1 MLAQLLTMALC
12 PSVSLSQVDGV
23 LSKRLNEAGW
33 FLAQELHTIFYTV
46 VRSKIRV
53 LPSGT
58 LLPTQ
63 NFTKNLSTAY

>member
-23 LSKRLNEAGW
+23 LSKQLNEAGW

-46 VRSKIRV
+46 VVQK
-53 LPSGT
+53 
-58 LLPTQ
+58 
-63 NFTKNLSTAY
+63 